1 MRTNVTY
8 PWRTT
13 CYPYDVG
20 MRLSS
25 ARTRRRVSWAL
36 LAALLPMLTFMGHWP
51 ASLPIPGTDLYV
63 SVPFAGAEQAHS
75 HEAGAGAGAGA
86 DEASHE
92 QHCHAGAAGCSDIPA
107 AAGVSF
113 GLMNQPVAFVIGGL
127 LLLMGVRWW
136 QPRASTTISPVLQ
149 PPRQGLSPLAIS

>member
-1 MRTNVTY
+1 
-8 PWRTT
+8 
-13 CYPYDVG
+13 

>member
-1 MRTNVTY
+1 
-8 PWRTT
+8 
-13 CYPYDVG
+13 

-25 ARTRRRVSWAL
+25 ARTRRRASWVL

-63 SVPFAGAEQAHS
+63 SVPFAGAEQHHS
-75 HEAGAGAGAGA
+75 HEAEAEA

-92 QHCHAGAAGCSDIPA
+92 QHCHAGAASCSDIPA

>member
-1 MRTNVTY
+1 
-8 PWRTT
+8 
-13 CYPYDVG
+13 

-25 ARTRRRVSWAL
+25 ARMRRRASWVL

-75 HEAGAGAGAGA
+75 HEAEA

-92 QHCHAGAAGCSDIPA
+92 QHCHAGAASCSDIPA

>member
-1 MRTNVTY
+1 
-8 PWRTT
+8 
-13 CYPYDVG
+13 

-25 ARTRRRVSWAL
+25 ARTRRRASWVL

>member
-8 PWRTT
+8 PCPTT

-25 ARTRRRVSWAL
+25 ARARRHGSWAL

-51 ASLPIPGTDLYV
+51 ASLPIPGTDQYV
-63 SVPFAGAEQAHS
+63 SVPFAGAEQPHS
-75 HEAGAGAGAGA
+75 HEAGA

-92 QHCHAGAAGCSDIPA
+92 QHCHAGAASCSDIPA